1 MKDKTGVFVNGISTI
16 PGVQSAVLIS
26 YNGDYVS

>member
-1 MKDKTGVFVNGISTI
+1 MKEQTGAFVNGISAI